1 MKTYETIKSKEN
13 SLIFKLNG
21 SPNSAFQI
29 TFDIQNFRLQQS
41 IHLNYSFKQHKTIL
55 SLTVPI

>member
-1 MKTYETIKSKEN
+1 MKTYKTIKSKEN
-13 SLIFKLNG
+13 SLIFKLNE

-41 IHLNYSFKQHKTIL
+41 S
-55 SLTVPI
+55 